1 MTANVLQPY
10 VSAGLIAQ
18 TLIRRTMD
26 NLNNKLSNEAQN
38 QPSCLGAVSGS
49 FLFDKALLEKAIIK
63 QPEYVMGVDT
73 YDKDALAY
81 CFGRK
86 VDGVFEIMLDEIS
99 LSVRRYSNSPAIVFY
114 SIDIDYGKLLFYA
127 YSYKRREG
135 IKDRSVFINK
145 MCEYSLKLSNFWKIL
160 NECLIR
166 LNSNGD
172 FTFTDDD
179 SSLDDSSFLGEK
191 MRIVVA
197 YKK

>member
-1 MTANVLQPY
+1 MFETN
-10 VSAGLIAQ
+10 SE
-18 TLIRRTMD
+18 
-26 NLNNKLSNEAQN
+26 KE
-38 QPSCLGAVSGS
+38 
-49 FLFDKALLEKAIIK
+49 FDKEQIGNLEDIF
-63 QPEYVMGVDT
+63 QDLSDE
-73 YDKDALAY
+73 
-81 CFGRK
+81 FS
-86 VDGVFEIMLDEIS
+86 DEIS